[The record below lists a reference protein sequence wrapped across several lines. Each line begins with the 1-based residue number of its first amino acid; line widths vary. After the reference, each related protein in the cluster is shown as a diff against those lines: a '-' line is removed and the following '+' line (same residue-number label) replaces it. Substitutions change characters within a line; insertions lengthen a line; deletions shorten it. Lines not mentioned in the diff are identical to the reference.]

1 MKWMNFIHL
10 KAEITDLC
18 NEINILE
25 NKSLEMFMN
34 F

>member
-10 KAEITDLC
+10 KAEITDLR